1 MNNIL
6 KSRIFALAAFIVV
19 VILVI
24 VSLVTDRIWKV
35 KYWTLA
41 DELFLFLAVFCQL
54 VSTLVKD
61 MSPVVA
67 RRLTYSAFVCLALS
81 VVAFFVEY
89 FVLS

>member
-6 KSRIFALAAFIVV
+6 KSRIFALAAFFIV

-24 VSLVTDRIWKV
+24 VSLVTDRTWKV

-54 VSTLVKD
+54 ISTFVKE
-61 MSPVVA
+61 MSPAVS
-67 RRLTYSAFVCLALS
+67 RKLTYSAFVCLALS

-89 FVLS
+89 FILS